1 MKVGIVG
8 LPNVGKSTLFKALT
22 KKQVDAS
29 NYPFCTIDPNVG
41 VVSVPDERLEKL
53 AQISHSAQI
62 IPTVIEFVDIAGL
75 VKNAHKGEGLGNQF
89 LAQIREVDAIL
100 EVLRDFKNLDIVH
113 TEGSVNPE
121 RDKSIIHLELVMAD
135 LETVEKRLVKIK
147 KEAKSGDKKL
157 LKLLKIL
164 ERLKENFNQ
173 GNLANQVEL
182 TDEEKNLIKDLNLLT
197 MKPIIFVW
205 NVDEKVNQTDSN
217 KIYINAELEAELSE
231 LSESEVKEYLR
242 ELDIQKTGLDKLI
255 KKSYS
260 ILNLIT
266 FLTSGEK
273 ETRAWT
279 VKSGSTAPTAAGV
292 IHTDF
297 IKGFIRVE
305 IVSYKDFVEF
315 GGWVGAKEK
324 GVMRLEGKEYVIQDG
339 DVCFFRV
346 S

>member
-1 MKVGIVG
+1 MN
-8 LPNVGKSTLFKALT
+8 LQTFK
-22 KKQVDAS
+22 DACL
-29 NYPFCTIDPNVG
+29 N
-41 VVSVPDERLEKL
+41 
-53 AQISHSAQI
+53 
-62 IPTVIEFVDIAGL
+62 
-75 VKNAHKGEGLGNQF
+75 KNP
-89 LAQIREVDAIL
+89 
-100 EVLRDFKNLDIVH
+100 DIVH